1 MSYDSNPDSPVTP
14 PTAGAKATHVKVAV
28 DDDGQRIDNWLLRAL
43 KGIPRSRVY
52 RLLRKGE
59 VRVNGKRA
67 KPEQRVASGDDIRLP
82 PVRPVEEARRSC
94 GGPLPA

>member
-67 KPEQRVASGDDIRLP
+67 KKAFMDLPVVSMAIFIIPFASSAIISGSSRKML
-82 PVRPVEEARRSC
+82 
-94 GGPLPA
+94 